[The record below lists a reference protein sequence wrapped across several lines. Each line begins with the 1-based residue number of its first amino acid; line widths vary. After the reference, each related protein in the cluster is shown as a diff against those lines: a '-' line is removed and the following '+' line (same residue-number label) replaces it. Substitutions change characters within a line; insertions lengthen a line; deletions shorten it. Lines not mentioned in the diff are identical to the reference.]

1 MGAEEEF
8 TPRAARN
15 AAELVALMRRL
26 KERSGLTFR
35 QLEQKAEAHGD
46 VLARSTLADV
56 LRRQSLPRPEMLL
69 AFVRACGAGDQG
81 DIWLEARRRISAG
94 EVRDPGVPGEAGEP
108 DESAGVGKSSAAVA
122 GSPPGDPSTVRL
134 EGVGVRSHR
143 LRLPVALGMAAGA
156 LLLLVTGAW
165 IFAPRTE
172 SSPPPDTAADNPSVI
187 PSVAPARSPVQGR
200 SRIRPIGSPG
210 SCLTE
215 GRAAGGVYGSAVAVQ
230 GPCTGSAQPRTYLK
244 AVGDGLFHI
253 QWEHPVDGGIGCLT
267 VLDSGPV
274 KDFLEPWDDCGRTRL
289 SQHFRME
296 AVDEPVPG
304 GYRIRPAHTDL
315 CVSIRG
321 QTRDTTR
328 EAVQKPCDGEAWQEF
343 FVEPA

>member
-1 MGAEEEF
+1 MGAEEELA
-8 TPRAARN
+8 PCDARN

-35 QLEQKAEAHGD
+35 QLEQKAEVHGD

-56 LRRQSLPRPEMLL
+56 LRRQSLPRPETLL

-94 EVRDPGVPGEAGEP
+94 EVPDSGTPGEAGEP
-108 DESAGVGKSSAAVA
+108 GGSGGAGKASAAGA
-122 GSPPGDPSTVRL
+122 GSPPGDPSTVRR
-134 EGVGVRSHR
+134 EGARPHR
-143 LRLPVALGMAAGA
+143 PRVPVALGVATAA

-165 IFAPRTE
+165 IFAPDTE
-172 SSPPPDTAADNPSVI
+172 SSPSADTAAENPSAV
-187 PSVAPARSPVQGR
+187 PSAASARSPVQGW
-200 SRIRPIGSPG
+200 SRIRPVGSPG

-244 AVGDGLFHI
+244 AVGGGLFHI

-321 QTRDTTR
+321 QARDATR

-343 FVEPA
+343 FVEPV